1 MKMLWLVPLFFC
13 IPSYAEVYQCN
24 GVYQSDP
31 CSEDSQPVAL
41 KSGSVVDYHLP
52 DQRIKNAVDVSTSN
66 NNTMAQNNEQKHSCA
81 GYKVDK
87 DSIRF
92 RQTTM
97 CMTEGQLLKIA
108 GPQQYSV
115 YEYYKDGRH
124 YKQYRFT
131 EPRAGFPSAPL
142 VEGGYVID
150 PGSSSNFVN
159 H

>member
-1 MKMLWLVPLFFC
+1 MKKRWLLMLAICL
-13 IPSYAEVYQCN
+13 PSHAAVYQCN
-24 GVYQSDP
+24 GVYQADP
-31 CSEDSQPVAL
+31 CTEDSQPVTL
-41 KSGSVVDYHLP
+41 KSGSVVDYHVP
-52 DQRIKNAVDVSTSN
+52 SQPAITNSDYGTDTIPQAKA
-66 NNTMAQNNEQKHSCA
+66 EQPKHSCA

-87 DSIRF
+87 DAIRF

-97 CMTEGQLLKIA
+97 CMTEAQLLKIA
-108 GPQQYSV
+108 GPQQYNV

>member
-1 MKMLWLVPLFFC
+1 MKKLMLILFVLAL
-13 IPSYAEVYQCN
+13 PSYAAVYQCN
-24 GVYQSDP
+24 GVYQADP
-31 CSEDSQPVAL
+31 CTEDSQPVAL
-41 KSGSVVDYHLP
+41 KSGSVVDYHVP
-52 DQRIKNAVDVSTSN
+52 SQAANTNTDTGTSN
-66 NNTMAQNNEQKHSCA
+66 HAQVKADEPKHSCA
-81 GYKVDK
+81 GYKIDK
-87 DSIRF
+87 DAIRF

-97 CMTEGQLLKIA
+97 CMTEAQLLKIA
-108 GPQQYSV
+108 GPQQYNV

>member
-31 CSEDSQPVAL
+31 CTEDSQPVAL
-41 KSGSVVDYHLP
+41 KSGSVVDYRLP
-52 DQRIKNAVDVSTSN
+52 SQSVIFTSDAGNSSKNTQIVS
-66 NNTMAQNNEQKHSCA
+66 NEVKHSCA

-87 DSIRF
+87 DAIRF

-97 CMTEGQLLKIA
+97 CMTESQLLKIA
-108 GPQQYSV
+108 GPQQYNV
-115 YEYYKDGRH
+115 YEYHKDGRH